1 MDPISQA
8 VVGVTAARSQK
19 KNNYLLVILI
29 AASAGMAP
37 DLDVLINSEKNPLL
51 SIEYHRHF
59 THSFFFIPFGA
70 LLIAAFYYLFL
81 KNKFTFK
88 RIYLISFL
96 AYSTHGLLDACT
108 SYGTL
113 LFWPF
118 SNERVAWN
126 LISVVDPVFTFTLI
140 LFLALSFFLKK
151 RIFYFLPIIWIL
163 LYFSLCL
170 TQKNRALNALNDAIN
185 LRNHKATQI
194 LIKPSFGNILL
205 WRTIYVHE
213 NKFYID
219 AVNTSKFSYFCNGT
233 TLIKETPNEILQN
246 FKKNSV
252 LYEDV
257 RKFIWFSSGYVYFD
271 KKNNMISDIRY
282 AFIPNSDKAL
292 WGIKFNANNYQK
304 HVEWYSKNNMDNKVS
319 DRFFSLI
326 LGENCT
332 KI

>member
-1 MDPISQA
+1 MSIIGISHILFFLF
-8 VVGVTAARSQK
+8 
-19 KNNYLLVILI
+19 LLEHYY
-29 AASAGMAP
+29 S
-37 DLDVLINSEKNPLL
+37 
-51 SIEYHRHF
+51 R
-59 THSFFFIPFGA
+59 
-70 LLIAAFYYLFL
+70 AFYYLFL

-88 RIYLISFL
+88 RIYVISFL

-126 LISVVDPVFTFTLI
+126 LISVVDPVFTLTLI
-140 LFLALSFFLKK
+140 LFLFLSFFLKK

-163 LYFSLCL
+163 LYFFLCL
-170 TQKNRALNALNDAIN
+170 TQKNRALNVLNDAIN

-233 TLIKETPNEILQN
+233 TLIKESPNEILQN

-257 RKFIWFSSGYVYFD
+257 KKFIWFSSGYV
-271 KKNNMISDIRY
+271 
-282 AFIPNSDKAL
+282 
-292 WGIKFNANNYQK
+292 
-304 HVEWYSKNNMDNKVS
+304 
-319 DRFFSLI
+319 SLI
-326 LGENCT
+326 K
-332 KI
+332 KII